1 MTAILTPILQLMPVW
16 FGLLFVGPVLAE
28 VITRSPLSAFLPT
41 DTASMLVGL
50 SLYQLCMIFGGLYG
64 LVAFKTGRWI

>member
-1 MTAILTPILQLMPVW
+1 M
-16 FGLLFVGPVLAE
+16 AE